1 MKHLVLTMGLALAV
15 VFSAQAQKKGGKD
28 EKKPVYQFT
37 EIVEVP
43 NTSVKDQNRS
53 GTCWSFSGISF
64 LESEILRMGKGEY
77 DLSDMYPV
85 FKCYILKGD
94 KYVRMHGRTELAT
107 GGASND
113 VADVL
118 KNYGIVPEEAYPG
131 LSYGVDAHDHSELDA
146 VLTGFL
152 SGVVKGGKP
161 TTAWRAAYK
170 SILETYLGQDPESFT
185 YNGKTYT
192 PRSFADELGLDGNDY
207 IKFTSF
213 THHPFYT
220 QYEMDVPDNWNGGM
234 VYNVPIDEFQRIV
247 EEAVK
252 NGYSLVWGGDVS
264 DPGFSWRNGV
274 AIMPDAETT
283 DLTGTDRDKW
293 ETLSQNEKRKNAY
306 SFERIVPEKQISQ
319 EDRQKNYDSWAA
331 TDDHGMHLVGMA
343 KDQNGNIY
351 FKIKN
356 SWNVDNPY
364 KGYLYMSVPF
374 FRSNTLDIMVHKDA
388 VPADIKAKLGI

>member
-118 KNYGIVPEEAYPG
+118 KNYGIVPEEAFPG

-170 SILETYLGQDPESFT
+170 SILETYLGQDPETFT

>member
-94 KYVRMHGRTELAT
+94 KYVRLHGRTELAT

-118 KNYGIVPEEAYPG
+118 KNYGIVPEEAFPG

-170 SILETYLGQDPESFT
+170 SILETYLGQDPETFT

>member
-77 DLSDMYPV
+77 DFSDMYPV

-170 SILETYLGQDPESFT
+170 SILETYLGQDPETFT